1 MTYEQ
6 TPVKNNVKE
15 ASAKALVKAAKML
28 PTYRLL
34 WIIIVRHKVA
44 LLATSNVFLV
54 INWAIPQWPE
64 FVKSII

>member
-1 MTYEQ
+1 MQYEE
-6 TPVKNNVKE
+6 TKVKNNIKE
-15 ASAKALVKAAKML
+15 ASGKTLVKAAKML

-34 WIIIVRHKVA
+34 WIIMVRHKVA
-44 LLATSNVFLV
+44 LLATSNAIMV

>member
-15 ASAKALVKAAKML
+15 ASGKALVKAAKML
-28 PTYRLL
+28 PTHRLL

-44 LLATSNVFLV
+44 ILATGNIVLV
-54 INWAIPQWPE
+54 LNWALPQWPD